1 MAGEHT
7 QTRVAAVGALAAL
20 AGESSAADLAPL
32 LEDTDLKVRFAAAL
46 ATGHA
51 FSQDG
56 PSPYPTGASPA
67 QAPKTAQAKVEERE
81 ALRRA
86 AALAWT
92 TVSS

>member
-1 MAGEHT
+1 MKLNIA
-7 QTRVAAVGALAAL
+7 VASLAL
-20 AGESSAADLAPL
+20 L
-32 LEDTDLKVRFAAAL
+32 LAAAL

-56 PSPYPTGASPA
+56 PSPYPTGASPS

-86 AALAWT
+86 AAVDQQKKKDYFTRRCSKPYKSDVEMEECRAFYRNL
-92 TVSS
+92 

>member
-1 MAGEHT
+1 MQLNIA
-7 QTRVAAVGALAAL
+7 VASLALIL
-20 AGESSAADLAPL
+20 
-32 LEDTDLKVRFAAAL
+32 AAAL

-56 PSPYPTGASPA
+56 PSPYPTGSSPM

-86 AALAWT
+86 AAVDQQKKKDYFTRRCAKPYKSQVEMEECRAFYRSL
-92 TVSS
+92 

>member
-1 MAGEHT
+1 MQLSTA
-7 QTRVAAVGALAAL
+7 VASLALAL
-20 AGESSAADLAPL
+20 
-32 LEDTDLKVRFAAAL
+32 AAAL

-56 PSPYPTGASPA
+56 PSPYPTGSSST

-86 AALAWT
+86 AAVDQQKKKDYFTRRCTKPYKSQTEMEECRAFYRSL
-92 TVSS
+92 